1 MRSNGFYT
9 WFPGRSPPSQTQ
21 LCSPSQSQGF
31 KALEGHCQQV
41 ALVREGVTQWE
52 VRALGLDSGRSY
64 RTLCLPTSHDVG
76 EALLYIL
83 AMIQCAAT
91 GTK

>member
-52 VRALGLDSGRSY
+52 VRAPGLDSGRSY
-64 RTLCLPTSHDVG
+64 RTLVPSYEPRCR
-76 EALLYIL
+76 
-83 AMIQCAAT
+83 
-91 GTK
+91 